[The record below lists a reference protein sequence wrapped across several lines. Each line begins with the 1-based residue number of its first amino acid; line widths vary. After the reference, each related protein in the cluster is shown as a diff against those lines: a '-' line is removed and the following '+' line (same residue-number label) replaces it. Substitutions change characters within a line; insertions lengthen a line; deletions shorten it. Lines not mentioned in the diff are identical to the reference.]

1 MKSDCL
7 ARVAAE
13 FAAGGWTKKF
23 EGIAQG
29 FEVVGVKS

>member
-1 MKSDCL
+1 MN
-7 ARVAAE
+7 AAE

-29 FEVVGVKS
+29 FECVPAKEVS